1 MPLTPEGWTLLKTW
15 EGCRLS
21 AYPDP
26 ASGGA
31 PWTIGYGHTG
41 AEVVPGLTITQEQ
54 AEAWLEQDAA
64 EAAGA
69 VERLLSGVALTPRQ
83 RDALISFCF
92 NVGAGALERSTLRS
106 RLLAGEA
113 PAVVI
118 AQELPRWCKG
128 PNGPM
133 EGLKRRR
140 VAEVAHAQAG
150 SSSVPGSKA
159 EATNRE
165 QATSPI
171 QLLDAVQHYKGLPHQ
186 QEAWQLLQRS
196 LTPEQLT
203 AFAETFRRS
212 ATPQTVHGTGQAE
225 TAHGGLIQLPV
236 PYLSQNDSAT
246 GQGSRMCF
254 ASTCAMAAAFL
265 KPDCLRGPGQLDD
278 QFLALVQRHGDTTDA
293 NAQVAALQ
301 SLGLQAQFRSD
312 GGIEHLIEQLQLGI
326 PCPVGWLHKGSATAS
341 TGGGHWSL
349 VIGWDPA
356 TSQLLMHD
364 PNGEADLVN
373 GGYVN
378 TAIGSGNA
386 LRYSE
391 RNWGG
396 TLSTVP
402 RSFVMTFTPTLA
414 TIPLHSHHHV
424 RQGLE
429 AQLRQCWAMYSAV
442 PSEANRYQLVRLE
455 RLLQDI

>member
-54 AEAWLEQDAA
+54 ADAWLKQDVA

-69 VERLLSGVALTPRQ
+69 VDRLLRGVALTPRQ

-106 RLLAGEA
+106 WLLAGEA

-118 AQELPRWCKG
+118 AQELPRWHKG
-128 PNGPM
+128 PNGPV

-140 VAEVAHAQAG
+140 AAEVAHAQTGNAASPAG
-150 SSSVPGSKA
+150 EP
-159 EATNRE
+159 EAT
-165 QATSPI
+165 QQQSATPI
-171 QLLDAVQHYKGLPHQ
+171 QLLDAVQHHKELPHQ
-186 QEAWQLLQRS
+186 EEAWQLLQRS
-196 LTPEQLT
+196 LTPEQLG
-203 AFAETFRRS
+203 AFAEAFRS
-212 ATPQTVHGTGQAE
+212 AAPPTGNNAN
-225 TAHGGLIQLPV
+225 GFIQLRV
-236 PYLSQNDSAT
+236 PYLSQNDSVT

-265 KPDCLRGPGQLDD
+265 KPGCLNGPGQLDD

-293 NAQVAALQ
+293 SAQVAALQ
-301 SLGLQAQFRSD
+301 SLGLHARFRTD
-312 GGIEHLIEQLQLGI
+312 GRIEHLVEQLNRGI
-326 PCPVGWLHKGSATAS
+326 PCPVGWLHRGPASAPS
-341 TGGGHWSL
+341 GGGHWSL
-349 VIGWDPA
+349 VIGWDP
-356 TSQLLMHD
+356 TKRQLLMHD

-373 GGYVN
+373 GGYVS
-378 TAIGSGNA
+378 TALGSGKA

-391 RNWGG
+391 RNWGRRWQVEGNG
-396 TLSTVP
+396 TGWWIQINPAS
-402 RSFVMTFTPTLA
+402 
-414 TIPLHSHHHV
+414 
-424 RQGLE
+424 
-429 AQLRQCWAMYSAV
+429 
-442 PSEANRYQLVRLE
+442 
-455 RLLQDI
+455 